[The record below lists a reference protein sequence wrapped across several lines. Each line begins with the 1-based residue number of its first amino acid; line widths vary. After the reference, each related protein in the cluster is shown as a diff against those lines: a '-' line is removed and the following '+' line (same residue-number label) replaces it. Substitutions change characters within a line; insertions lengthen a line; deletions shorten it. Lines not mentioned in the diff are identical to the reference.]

1 MNPDIYEKSGIFY
14 LGRKLSSEDFAATEE
29 PFLYDARDLTT
40 HAVCVGMTGS
50 GKTGLGIAVLEEA
63 AMDRIPAIVIDPK
76 GDIGNMLLTFP
87 SLDPASFLPWVSDEE
102 ATRKGITREELAVQV
117 ANTWSKGLHSWGQTG
132 ERIARLRDTVDM
144 AIFTPGSTAGRPLAL
159 LRSLNAPSAE
169 LRADGDL
176 YRERIADTVS
186 GLLDLAG
193 IRADPIQSRE
203 HILMSTI
210 LQQAWD
216 AGENLDLASFVGRIP
231 NPNIQR
237 IGAFDL
243 DSFFPSKDRFAFAM
257 QMNALLASPSFAAWT
272 EGEPLDIDQLLQAP
286 DGRPRVSIL
295 NIAHLSDAERMFL
308 VTSVVGEL
316 ISWTRRQRGTSS
328 LRALFYMDEI
338 FGYLPPVAEPPSKRG
353 LLTLLKQAR
362 AFGLGLMLCTQN
374 PADIDYKALSN
385 TGTWFIGRLQTER
398 DRDRLLDGM
407 ASSMDAGG
415 RGLDRGQLERL
426 IGGLGSRR
434 FVVQNVHQG
443 YAELFETRWVMSYLA
458 GPLSRTQVRTLA
470 VPDAAAIEARAIAP
484 EAAMGAAPAA
494 PAAPAS
500 APAYAAPAPSRV
512 APTPTS
518 IPDGFV
524 AAQPALPPA
533 IRQAFVAIGERANEG
548 ETLLW
553 RPMILGTGT
562 ATIDRKRPPVQAT
575 LRLSRIA
582 FVEDSP
588 VPLVWEDAI
597 ECPFDESSLENRPE
611 APGLWE
617 LPAPAQTE
625 TKWYRDWERDLVGFW
640 ARTAGVTVYESR
652 ALKLKSEMGEREEV
666 FRQRVELAAREAR
679 DAAKDALSTTYHTRL
694 MRVDD
699 KIAGFESRARTSQRA
714 ARDQQMRGLVQL
726 GGALFGGRSARSVA
740 TAGSQAARHES
751 AAQRAL
757 DQRGTA
763 LAERELLA
771 EEFRVKLEAIEDR
784 FAEDARTI
792 TSSLVTPPQSGVQ
805 LRFFGLVWVPYY
817 AAPDGS
823 RRRAWVARSMG

>member
-1 MNPDIYEKSGIFY
+1 MNPDIYEKSGVFY
-14 LGRKLSSEDFAATEE
+14 LGRKLSSEDFSSTEE

-87 SLDPASFLPWVSDEE
+87 SLDPASFLPWVSEEE
-102 ATRKGITREELAVQV
+102 ATRKGVTREELAVQV

-132 ERIARLRDTVDM
+132 ARISRLRETVDM

-159 LRSLNAPSAE
+159 LRSLRAPSAE
-169 LRADGDL
+169 LRGDGDL

-216 AGENLDLASFVGRIP
+216 TGEDLDLASFVGRIP

-257 QMNALLASPSFAAWT
+257 RMNALLASPSFAAWT

-295 NIAHLSDAERMFL
+295 SIAHLSDAERMFL

-328 LRALFYMDEI
+328 LRALFYMDEM

-385 TGTWFIGRLQTER
+385 AGTWFIGRLQTER

-434 FVVQNVHQG
+434 FVVQNAHQG

-470 VPDAAAIEARAIAP
+470 APDATAIAARSRAP
-484 EAAMGAAPAA
+484 EVALGGTPAA
-494 PAAPAS
+494 TVTEPA
-500 APAYAAPAPSRV
+500 RE
-512 APTPTS
+512 APTPS
-518 IPDGFV
+518 SMPEGFV
-524 AAQPALPPA
+524 AAKPALPPA
-533 IRQAFVAIGERANEG
+533 IRQAYVKIGERANEG

-553 RPMILGTGT
+553 RPMVLGTGT
-562 ATIDRKRPPVQAT
+562 ATIDRKRPPVQAV
-575 LRLSRIA
+575 LPLARIA
-582 FVEDSP
+582 FVENRP

-597 ECPFDESSLENRPE
+597 ECPFDGRALANRPE
-611 APGLWE
+611 APGFWE
-617 LPAPAQTE
+617 LPAPAQTDA
-625 TKWYRDWERDLVGFW
+625 TWYRSWERDLVSYW
-640 ARTAGVTVYESR
+640 ATSAGVPVYQSR
-652 ALKLKSEMGEREEV
+652 ALKLMSEVGEREEA

-679 DAAKDALSTTYHTRL
+679 DAAKDSLSATYRTRL
-694 MRVDD
+694 MRLDD
-699 KIAGFESRARTSQRA
+699 KIAGYEARANTSQRA
-714 ARDQQMRGLVQL
+714 ARERQMRGLVQL
-726 GGALFGGRSARSVA
+726 GGALFGGRSARSLSSTGTQV
-740 TAGSQAARHES
+740 ARHEGV
-751 AAQRAL
+751 ARRAL

-792 TSSLVTPPQSGVQ
+792 VSSLVTPPKSGVQ
-805 LRFFGLVWVPYY
+805 IRFFGLVWVPYY